1 MKDILKNNINNAI
14 NSLNQKDINQ
24 AIDYIYSSLS
34 EIEIDSKI
42 FTNVEIMRYANLKEG
57 DIVRTKGYYKDGDGG
72 AATYEIMTYDNW
84 LNSLEEKLRI
94 RSKKLNN
101 LLADGKDVYDKK
113 EWKYYRKAITED
125 CPKPYWRNI

>member
-1 MKDILKNNINNAI
+1 MNWNQRGKILFSEAWFKNKEKFRNYLQTHQQEEYAEEYIDLLKALIEVVINP
-14 NSLNQKDINQ
+14 
-24 AIDYIYSSLS
+24 
-34 EIEIDSKI
+34 E
-42 FTNVEIMRYANLKEG
+42 
-57 DIVRTKGYYKDGDGG
+57 
-72 AATYEIMTYDNW
+72 
-84 LNSLEEKLRI
+84 LEEKLRI